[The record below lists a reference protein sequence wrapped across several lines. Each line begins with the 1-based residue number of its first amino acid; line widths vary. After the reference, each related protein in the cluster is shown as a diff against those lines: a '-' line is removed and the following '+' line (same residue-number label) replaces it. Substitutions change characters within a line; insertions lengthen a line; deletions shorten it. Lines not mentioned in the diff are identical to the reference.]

1 MVMNFLM
8 VGIGAAFGVLARVLS
23 TNWVKRRWV
32 YTFPLAT
39 FLVNMAGSLLLGFV
53 TGLAV
58 GSYLSLLL
66 GTGFMGSFTT
76 FSTFNVEN
84 IELLKDKKYKFLFG
98 YIGASYV
105 LGILLVFVGA
115 AIGNMVRT

>member
-84 IELLKDKKYKFLFG
+84 IELLKDKKHKFLFG

-105 LGILLVFVGA
+105 LGILLVFAGT
-115 AIGNMVRT
+115 AIGNMVRS